1 MLKIRLQRVGRKH
14 EPLFRLVLTDSQNG
28 PRSGKFLEILG
39 SFDARNEKAE
49 IKADR
54 VQYWHSKGAQFSPT
68 MNNLLID
75 KGVIKGEKIS
85 VLPKKVIEAEKQK
98 KIDAAKAALEA
109 KRAEEEAKVAEAEA
123 KKKAEADAKAAEEAK
138 ATEAPA
144 SAESPEA
151 PASESSAEEAA
162 PQE

>member
-85 VLPKKVIEAEKQK
+85 VLPKKVIETEKQK
-98 KIDAAKAALEA
+98 KIDAAKAA
-109 KRAEEEAKVAEAEA
+109 EEAKKAEAEA
-123 KKKAEADAKAAEEAK
+123 KKQAEADAKAAEEAK
-138 ATEAPA
+138 AADAPA

-151 PASESSAEEAA
+151 PASESAEEAA

>member
-98 KIDAAKAALEA
+98 KIDAAKAA
-109 KRAEEEAKVAEAEA
+109 EEAKIAEAEA
-123 KKKAEADAKAAEEAK
+123 KKKAEADAKQAEEEAK
-138 ATEAPA
+138 AAAETQA

-151 PASESSAEEAA
+151 PASESVAEEAA

>member
-28 PRSGKFLEILG
+28 PKSGKFLEILG

-49 IKADR
+49 INSDR

-68 MNNLLID
+68 MNNLLIS
-75 KGVIKGEKIS
+75 KGVIKGDKIS
-85 VLPKKVIEAEKQK
+85 VLPKGVIAAEKQK
-98 KIDAAKAALEA
+98 KIDAAKAAEEA
-109 KRAEEEAKVAEAEA
+109 KIAEAQAKVAEAEA
-123 KKKAEADAKAAEEAK
+123 KKKAEEEAKAAEAQAAAEP

-144 SAESPEA
+144 EEPTTEA
-151 PASESSAEEAA
+151 TPTE
-162 PQE
+162 